1 MGPWEVSFIVRLYEI
16 VTIIDSALEDDQIKA
31 IVDKIVD
38 ITKTGGGSLRHVDR
52 WGRRRF
58 AYEMADRWEGYYVIV
73 EIEATPEI
81 VAEINRTLSISDGV
95 LRHKSV
101 RITDKAIAARIPRP
115 PRAPQ
120 SVAN

>member
-1 MGPWEVSFIVRLYEI
+1 MRLYEI

>member
-1 MGPWEVSFIVRLYEI
+1 MGPWEVSSIVRLYEI